1 MSLNTILSI
10 GTSGLAVAQTG
21 LRVVSDNIAN
31 ANTAGYVRKTVT
43 QVSLSTNGI
52 GSGVGVEAI
61 TRAANKY
68 LQAASLKSASATGA
82 ADVLSQYL
90 DNAQALFGD
99 PSGDN
104 SYFTGLDDVYAA
116 FSAAADSPASQLLRS
131 QALTRVQ
138 AFLNDSSRINASL
151 ATLAKQAD
159 TQINSDIDQANN
171 LINQIYG
178 LNADIARSK
187 SIGGDASG
195 SENIQSGLIDQLG
208 KLIDIQVGPR
218 ATGGVNLR
226 AGDGTILIGDGV
238 ATLSYNRTDSGSGVI
253 QVTATGSAVQ
263 SITARISGGELK
275 GLLDLR
281 NTELPG
287 MSAQLGEFVSQAV
300 GEINRAHNAA
310 SAVPA
315 PTSMTGKDVGLDLPT
330 AISGFTGKTTVAITG
345 SDGTL
350 LHKVAI
356 DFSAGTMS
364 LDGGAA
370 ASFTPASFLSTLNG
384 QLGANGSASFSNGAL
399 TLSATGT
406 NGIAI
411 ADDATSP
418 SLKAGQ
424 GFSMFFGMND
434 LIKSTGYS
442 YVTGLK
448 TTDAHGFTPGDQIKL
463 RLTDANGARLRDVPV
478 TVPAAGTMQDLLNAL
493 NDPTTGVGLYGSFG
507 LDADGRMAFTANQG
521 SGVSMSVLSDDT
533 ERGAGGPSMTE
544 LFGLGDAERGGR
556 ASRYSLDPAIQSDP
570 SLLAMAKVDPTAAL
584 GTSVLAQGDGRGGVG
599 LAQSGDVTTKFAAVG
614 GFGATSMTVARYASE
629 FGGYVGR
636 KADNAETALSSAQA
650 VKDEADAR
658 RQSVEGVNLDE
669 ELVNMTTY
677 QQAFNA
683 SARVIT
689 AAKDMYDALLG
700 ML

>member
-10 GTSGLAVAQTG
+10 GTSGLSVAQTG

-61 TRAANKY
+61 SRAANKY
-68 LQAASLKSASATGA
+68 LQAASLTSASATGA
-82 ADVLSQYL
+82 ADVLSNYL

-104 SYFTGLDDVYAA
+104 SYFSGLDDVYSA

-138 AFLNDSSRINASL
+138 AFLSDSSRINASL
-151 ATLAKQAD
+151 STLAKQAD

-171 LINQIYG
+171 LISQIYG

-208 KLIDIQVGPR
+208 KLIDVQVGPR

-300 GEINRAHNAA
+300 SEINRAHNAA

-315 PTSMTGKDVGLDLPT
+315 PTSLIGKDVGLDLPT
-330 AISGFTGKTTVAITG
+330 AISGFTGKTTVAITDSG
-345 SDGTL
+345 GNL
-350 LHKVAI
+350 LHKVDI

-370 ASFTPASFLSTLNG
+370 AGFTPASFLTTLNG

-399 TLSATGT
+399 TLSATGS

-411 ADDATSP
+411 ADDAASP

-478 TVPAAGTMQDLLNAL
+478 TVPPAGTMQDLLNAL
-493 NDPTTGVGLYGSFG
+493 NDPTTGVGLYGSFA
-507 LDADGRMAFTANQG
+507 LDSDGRMAFTANLG
-521 SGVSMSVLSDDT
+521 SGVSMSVLNDDT
-533 ERGAGGPSMTE
+533 ERGVGGPSMTE

-556 ASRYSLDPAIQSDP
+556 ASRYSLDPAILSNP
-570 SLLAMAKVDPTAAL
+570 SLLAMAKLDPSAAL

-599 LAQSGDVTTKFAAVG
+599 LARAGDVTTQFAAVG
-614 GFGATSMTVARYASE
+614 GFGATSMTVSRYASE
-629 FGGYVGR
+629 FGGHVGR
-636 KADNAETALSSAQA
+636 KADNAETALTSAQA

>member
-10 GTSGLAVAQTG
+10 GTSGLLTAQTG

-43 QVSLSTNGI
+43 QVSLSTAGI

-61 TRAANKY
+61 ARAANKY
-68 LQAASLKSASATGA
+68 LQAASLTSASAAGA
-82 ADVLSQYL
+82 AEVLSSYL

-104 SYFTGLDDVYAA
+104 SYFSGLDDVYSA
-116 FSAAADSPASQLLRS
+116 FSSAADSPASQLLRS

-138 AFLNDSSRINASL
+138 AFLTDSSRINSSL

-159 TQINSDIDQANN
+159 TQISADVDLANN
-171 LINQIYG
+171 LIDQISG

-195 SENIQSGLIDQLG
+195 SENIQSGLVDQLG

-218 ATGGVNLR
+218 TTGGVNLR
-226 AGDGTILIGDGV
+226 AGDGTILVGDGV
-238 ATLSYNRTDSGSGVI
+238 ATLSYSRTDSGSGVI
-253 QVTATGSAVQ
+253 QVSATGSTVP
-263 SITARISGGELK
+263 SLTARISGGEIK

-300 GEINRAHNAA
+300 EEINRAHNAA

-315 PTSMTGKDVGLDLPT
+315 PTSLTGKDIGLDLPT
-330 AISGFTGKTTVAITG
+330 AINGFSGTSTVAITD
-345 SDGTL
+345 SDGNL

-356 DFSAGTMS
+356 DFTAGTMS
-364 LDGGAA
+364 LDGGAGTA
-370 ASFTPASFLSTLNG
+370 FTSATFLATLNS
-384 QLGANGSASFSNGAL
+384 QLGANGSATFANGAL
-399 TLSATGT
+399 SIAATGS

-424 GFSMFFGMND
+424 GFSQFFGMND
-434 LIKSTGYS
+434 LIRSTGYS
-442 YVTGLK
+442 YVTGL
-448 TTDAHGFTPGDQIKL
+448 TTSDAHGFTPGDQIKL
-463 RLTDANGARLRDVPV
+463 RLTDAGGARLRDVPI
-478 TVPAAGTMQDLLNAL
+478 TVPAAGTMQDLLDAL
-493 NDPTTGVGLYGSFG
+493 NDPTTGVGLYGSFA
-507 LDADGRMAFTANQG
+507 LDADGRMAFTAVTG
-521 SGVSMSVLSDDT
+521 SGVAMSVLSDDS
-533 ERGAGGPSMTE
+533 ERGSGGPTMTE
-544 LFGLGDAERGGR
+544 LFGLGAAERGGR
-556 ASRYSLDPAIQSDP
+556 ASRYSLDAAILADP
-570 SLLAMAKVDPTAAL
+570 SLLAMAQLDPTAAV
-584 GTSVLAQGDGRGGVG
+584 GDSVLAQGDGRGGVG
-599 LAQSGDVTTKFAAVG
+599 LAEAGDTTTSFAAAG
-614 GFGATSMTVARYASE
+614 GFGAVSMTVSRYASE
-629 FGGYVGR
+629 FGGHVGR
-636 KADNAETALSSAQA
+636 KAGNAETAMTSAQA

-658 RQSVEGVNLDE
+658 RQSVEGVNMDE

-689 AAKDMYDALLG
+689 AAKDMYDALLA